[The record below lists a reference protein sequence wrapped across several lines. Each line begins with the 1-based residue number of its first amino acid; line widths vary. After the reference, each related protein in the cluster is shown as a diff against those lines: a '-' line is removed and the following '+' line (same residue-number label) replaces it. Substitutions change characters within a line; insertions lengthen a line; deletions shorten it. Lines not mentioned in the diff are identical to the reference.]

1 MMIAV
6 QNGHNLLGIW
16 ELTRK
21 CGARRTVGR
30 SPISVW
36 QHQNR
41 GATRIRATPRENGMA
56 PLVIFTEGLAN
67 IAEQSLPKVRRHFG
81 RSVADAQMDDNFGL
95 VLQGY
100 SANITLLDRHPGSRN
115 D

>member
-1 MMIAV
+1 MIDV

-81 RSVADAQMDDNFGL
+81 RSVADAQMDGQL
-95 VLQGY
+95 WPCLARLQFKY
-100 SANITLLDRHPGSRN
+100 HAARPASRLSE
-115 D
+115 